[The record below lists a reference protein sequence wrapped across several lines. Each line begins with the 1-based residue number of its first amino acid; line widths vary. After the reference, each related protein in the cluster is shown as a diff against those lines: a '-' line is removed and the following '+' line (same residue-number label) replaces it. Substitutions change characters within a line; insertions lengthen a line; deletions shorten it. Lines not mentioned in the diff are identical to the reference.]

1 MAFSTAI
8 SGINAAN
15 ADLGVISNNIANAS
29 TTGFKASRAE
39 FADVYATSLLGA
51 GSNAIG
57 QGVAL
62 AGVSQ
67 EFGQGTITFTNNSLD
82 LAINGNGFFQL
93 SVEGA
98 IEYTRAGNFQVDN
111 EGFLVSNQNS
121 RLQGFQ
127 VDGGGDVTGQLGD
140 IQIDTSLIDPNPTA
154 AVGLTSNLDSRDV
167 SPGTGFATN
176 GPYDAFAVPATA
188 PNPVDFNAT
197 TSTTIYDSLGN
208 PHVLSLYYVKTTNP
222 NEWEVYSLID
232 GQSQDPGTGTVGD
245 PVTLTFTSNGQFDP
259 TSATDINVTGWAPI
273 DATGISNGASAQ
285 NFAVN
290 LQQTTQFG
298 TDFSVSSVIQDGF
311 AAGQLRGLEIDESG
325 VAFARY
331 TNGESRALGQ
341 IALASFS
348 NQNGL
353 QPIGDT
359 NWVET
364 FSSGAPNVS
373 GPGTSGLGVIQS
385 AALEDS
391 NVEITQELV
400 DLIIAQRNFQANAQ
414 VIQAADAITQTVINL
429 R

>member
-8 SGINAAN
+8 SGINAAT
-15 ADLGVISNNIANAS
+15 ADLNVISNNIANAS
-29 TTGFKASRAE
+29 TTGFKSSRAE

-51 GSNAIG
+51 GSNSIG
-57 QGVAL
+57 KGVTL
-62 AGVSQ
+62 ANVSQ
-67 EFGQGTITFTNNSLD
+67 EFGQGNITFTNNSLD
-82 LAINGNGFFQL
+82 LAINGGGFFQL
-93 SVEGA
+93 SVDGA
-98 IEYTRAGNFQVDN
+98 VEYSRAGNFQVDR
-111 EGFLVSNQNS
+111 EGFLVSNQNA

-127 VDGGGDVTGQLGD
+127 VDAGGDVTGQLGD
-140 IQIDTSLIDPNPTA
+140 IQIDTSLIDPNPTGNVA
-154 AVGLTSNLDSRDV
+154 FTSNLDSREV
-167 SPGTGFATN
+167 TPGTGFSTN
-176 GPYDAFAVPATA
+176 GPYDSFGVPASA
-188 PNPVDFNAT
+188 PSPADFNAT

-208 PHVLSLYYVKTTNP
+208 PHVLSLYYVKTAAP

-232 GQSQDPGTGTVGD
+232 GQSQNGGAPE
-245 PVTLTFTSNGQFDP
+245 TLEFTSNGQFDP
-259 TSATDINVTGWAPI
+259 ASATQVDIAGWAPV
-273 DATGISNGASAQ
+273 DSNGVVNGSSAQ
-285 NFAVN
+285 DFAVT
-290 LQQTTQFG
+290 LAQTTQFG
-298 TDFSVSSVIQDGF
+298 TAFAVSSVVQDGF

-341 IALASFS
+341 IALANFN

-353 QPIGDT
+353 QPVGDT

-364 FSSGAPNVS
+364 FSSGSPNV
-373 GPGTSGLGVIQS
+373 GEPGTAGLGAVQS

-414 VIQAADAITQTVINL
+414 VIQAEDAVTQTVINL

>member
-8 SGINAAN
+8 SGINAAT

-29 TTGFKASRAE
+29 TTGFKTSRAE
-39 FADVYATSLLGA
+39 FADIYATSLLGA

-57 QGVAL
+57 KGVSL
-62 AGVSQ
+62 AGVTQ
-67 EFGQGTITFTNNSLD
+67 EFGQGNITFTNNSLD
-82 LAINGNGFFQL
+82 LAINGNGFFRL

-98 IEYTRAGNFQVDN
+98 IEYTRAGNFQVDR
-111 EGFLVSNQNS
+111 EGFLVSNQNA

-127 VDGGGDVTGQLGD
+127 VDAGGDVTGQLGD
-140 IQIDTSLIDPNPTA
+140 IKIDTSLIDPNQTG
-154 AVGLTSNLDSRDV
+154 VVNLTSNLDSREV
-167 SPGTGFATN
+167 SPGAGFAGS
-176 GPYDAFAVPATA
+176 GPYDAFATPATA
-188 PNPVDFNAT
+188 PNPADFNAT

-208 PHVLSLYYVKTTNP
+208 PHVLSLYYVKTANP

-232 GQSQDPGTGTVGD
+232 GQSQNAGAPT
-245 PVTLTFTSNGQFDP
+245 TLQFTSNGQFDP
-259 TSATDINVTGWAPI
+259 ASATDVAIVGWTPLDSTG
-273 DATGISNGASAQ
+273 
-285 NFAVN
+285 AVN
-290 LQQTTQFG
+290 GSAVQDFNVDLLQTTQFG
-298 TDFSVSSVIQDGF
+298 TAFSVSSVIQDGF
-311 AAGQLRGLEIDESG
+311 AAGQLRGLEIDETG

-341 IALASFS
+341 VALASFN

-353 QPIGDT
+353 QPVGDT

-364 FSSGAPNVS
+364 FSSGSPNV
-373 GPGTSGLGVIQS
+373 GEPGTSGLGVVQS

-414 VIQAADAITQTVINL
+414 VIQSEDAITQTVINL

>member
-8 SGINAAN
+8 SGINAAT

-29 TTGFKASRAE
+29 TTGFKTSRAE

-57 QGVAL
+57 KGVSL
-62 AGVSQ
+62 AGVTQ
-67 EFGQGTITFTNNSLD
+67 EFGQGNITFTNNSLD

-98 IEYTRAGNFQVDN
+98 IEYTRAGNFQVDR
-111 EGFLVSNQNS
+111 EGFLVSNQNA

-127 VDGGGDVTGQLGD
+127 VDASGDVTGQLGD
-140 IQIDTSLIDPNPTA
+140 IQIDTSLIDPNQTG
-154 AVGLTSNLDSRDV
+154 VVNLTSNLDSREV
-167 SPGTGFATN
+167 TPGTGFATS
-176 GPYDAFAVPATA
+176 GPYDAFGAPATS
-188 PNPVDFNAT
+188 PNPADFNAT

-208 PHVLSLYYVKTTNP
+208 PHVLSLYYVKTANP

-232 GQSQDPGTGTVGD
+232 GQSQNAGAPQ
-245 PVTLTFTSNGQFDP
+245 TLQFTSNGQFDP
-259 TSATDINVTGWAPI
+259 ASATDVAITGWTPV
-273 DATGISNGASAQ
+273 DTTG
-285 NFAVN
+285 AVN
-290 LQQTTQFG
+290 GSATQDFTVDLLQTTQFG
-298 TDFSVSSVIQDGF
+298 TAFSVSSVIQDGF

-341 IALASFS
+341 VALASFN

-353 QPIGDT
+353 QPVGDT

-364 FSSGAPNVS
+364 FSSGSPNV
-373 GPGTSGLGVIQS
+373 GEPGTSGLGVVQS

-414 VIQAADAITQTVINL
+414 VIQSEDAITQTVINL